1 MRLVRIWFD
10 KTGEAKYISHLDLM
24 RCFTRAIR
32 RARIPLWYTEGFN
45 PHPYMQFSLPLSLG
59 MQSVCES
66 VDIRIEGD
74 MSDEELLTALKEV
87 MPVGIDVK
95 KITSP
100 KFDPKYIAYGDFY
113 ITFKDVPDKTKMLRI
128 LNDVFAAD
136 RLIVEKLGKKGR
148 HKVMKEINLKEY
160 IRHSYVKE
168 TETDVVVNLILPAG
182 STTNINPSL
191 FSDKIVELY
200 GENMAVDILINRL
213 LLDNMK
219 EFK

>member
-66 VDIRIEGD
+66 VDIRIEGE
-74 MSDEELLTALKEV
+74 MSDEDMLSALKEV
-87 MPVGIDVK
+87 MPMGIDVK
-95 KITSP
+95 KITEP

-113 ITFKDVPDKTKMLRI
+113 ITFKDVPDKAKMLKI
-128 LNDVFAAD
+128 LSDVFAAD

-148 HKVMKEINLKEY
+148 HKVMKEINLKEH

-168 TETDVVVNLILPAG
+168 TETDVIVNLILPAG

-191 FSDKIVELY
+191 FSDKIIEIYGAEKSDEL
-200 GENMAVDILINRL
+200 MIKCILVGIS
-213 LLDNMK
+213 K
-219 EFK
+219 PT

>member
-1 MRLVRIWFD
+1 MRLVRIWFE

-32 RARIPLWYTEGFN
+32 RAKIPLWYTEGFN

-66 VDIRIEGD
+66 VDIRIEGE
-74 MSDEELLTALKEV
+74 MGDEELLSKLKEA
-87 MPVGIDVK
+87 MPFGIAVK
-95 KITSP
+95 KITEP

-113 ITFKDVPDKTKMLRI
+113 IAFKGVPDKEKLVKI

-136 RLIVEKLGKKGR
+136 KLIVEKLGKKGR
-148 HKVMKEINLKEY
+148 HKVMKQINLKEH
-160 IRHSYVKE
+160 IRHSYV
-168 TETDVVVNLILPAG
+168 TEKGNNVIVNLILPAG

-191 FSDKIVELY
+191 FSDKIIELY
-200 GENMAVDILINRL
+200 GENIAVDILRNRL
-213 LLDNMK
+213 LLENMK